1 MPDDDING
9 RVTTA
14 LLVQQLAYISAQL
27 EKLTIQVEAM
37 CLGGK
42 ERDTALIKIG
52 LLLRDYK
59 DVERRV
65 DFMYPWVV
73 GVRWF
78 CIIAGGVIAVAII
91 GGVFWA
97 VAQSGGLLP

>member
-1 MPDDDING
+1 MPDEING
-9 RVTTA
+9 RVANA

-27 EKLTIQVEAM
+27 EKLTIQVEAL
-37 CLGGK
+37 CAGGK
-42 ERDTALIKIG
+42 ERDTRLIKIG
-52 LLLRDYK
+52 LLLRDYQEI
-59 DVERRV
+59 ERRV

-78 CIIAGGVIAVAII
+78 CIIAGGLIAVAII

-97 VAQSGGLLP
+97 VVQSGGLLP